1 MVMFEHRSG
10 RKARRR
16 LPPVAATFARVGA
29 VAAGFLVIVGLAV
42 AGSAKFKVIQPAPA
56 LVADEVPAVD
66 AEPQRATA
74 PARMVDPDSVA
85 PPEIDVAMLERIDPR
100 APLSELSGPL
110 PPRPAQAPPDGIV
123 YRPVAVESAKFE
135 AKDLTLTIAG
145 TASLPVDET
154 CVDDGRVWACGLRA
168 RGATR
173 QWLRGRALNCDFPD
187 GALTGDQNLT
197 CRLGK
202 QDVGAW
208 LVSMGWARATAGG
221 PYVEAEAQARR
232 HRMGMFGPAPD
243 LTLPPLVDE
252 PSSGPEATA
261 GTAGKVDP
269 T

>member
-1 MVMFEHRSG
+1 MVMFEHRTERTIRQG
-10 RKARRR
+10 
-16 LPPVAATFARVGA
+16 LPPVMVALARIGA
-29 VAAGFLVIVGLAV
+29 MAAGFAAIVGLAV
-42 AGSAKFKVIQPAPA
+42 AGSAKFREHGTATTVI
-56 LVADEVPAVD
+56 ADEVAAAKPEPARP
-66 AEPQRATA
+66 AA
-74 PARMVDPDSVA
+74 PARMVDPESVA
-85 PPEIDVAMLERIDPR
+85 PPQIDVAMLERIDPR

-110 PPRPAQAPPDGIV
+110 PPKPAQAPPDGIV
-123 YRPVAVESAKFE
+123 YRPVAIESARFE

-154 CVDDGRVWACGLRA
+154 CVADGTEWACGLRA
-168 RGATR
+168 RGAVR

-187 GALTGDQNLT
+187 GPLTGDQTLT

-208 LVSMGWARATAGG
+208 LVSMGWARAAPGG

-243 LTLPPLVDE
+243 LTLPPLVEE
-252 PSSGPEATA
+252 PLPESDATA
-261 GTAGKVDP
+261 GTDREADP